1 MSEQSNLIRFAL
13 LKKEA
18 GQDFSFHA
26 LGRSMRPFIP
36 SGSEVMIRPASSCKR
51 GDIALVR
58 THSTLVLHRV
68 VDIQSDSLVLRGDWN
83 TQHQIVPLSHL
94 IGVATR
100 CIWPSGREIS
110 PQPSQTESAL
120 ALPVRGCPFEKTALS
135 AVVWSRLSLTLGRKV
150 L

>member
-83 TQHQIVPLSHL
+83 TQHQIVPLSSDWRCHL
-94 IGVATR
+94 LYLAIRARDSLNHPKLNQLWLFLCAGVHLR
-100 CIWPSGREIS
+100 KRLFQPLSG
-110 PQPSQTESAL
+110 
-120 ALPVRGCPFEKTALS
+120 VD
-135 AVVWSRLSLTLGRKV
+135 SR
-150 L
+150 

>member
-110 PQPSQTESAL
+110 LNHPKLNQLWLFLCAGVHLRKRLFQP
-120 ALPVRGCPFEKTALS
+120 LS
-135 AVVWSRLSLTLGRKV
+135 GVDSR
-150 L
+150 